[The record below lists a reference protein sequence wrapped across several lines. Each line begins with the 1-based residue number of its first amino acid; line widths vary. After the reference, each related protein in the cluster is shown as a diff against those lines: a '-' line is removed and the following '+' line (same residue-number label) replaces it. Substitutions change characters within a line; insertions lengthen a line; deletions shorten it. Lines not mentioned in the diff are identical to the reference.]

1 MTGIGDRFVYS
12 KLGTIKNSSP
22 VTTKLSALQKGEK
35 HHGYG

>member
-12 KLGTIKNSSP
+12 KLGIATNSSP
-22 VTTKLSALQKGEK
+22 VTAKLSALQKGEN

>member
-12 KLGTIKNSSP
+12 KLGAIKHVSP
-22 VTTKLSALQKGEK
+22 VTTKLSALQKGEN